1 MRVMKRVLTV
11 GVVVVVAACGRSD
24 ADGAGGFRTAVVE
37 RGSLRVTV
45 EATGAVEPIRRV
57 EVKSRAG
64 GEVVRLHADVGDH
77 VAPGTLLAE
86 IDPRDV
92 RNLHGQVA
100 ADLEVAQARARI
112 ARSQLER
119 SQELHDAGVIT
130 DQELDGATLEDAN
143 AQATLVKART
153 SMELAALQLEDVT
166 IRAPMSGTI
175 ISKGVEEGVV
185 IQSASQNVSGGTT
198 LFTMANLDEMQVRT
212 LVDETDMGEIQSG
225 MPARVTVEAFPD
237 RRFEGTVE
245 KVEPQAV
252 VEQNVT
258 MFPVIV
264 RLQNRARLLKPGM
277 NAEVEILIDEAVG
290 VLLAPNN
297 AIVLMQDVMPAAM
310 ALGLDPERIDMTEFR
325 GAGHRAAGGGGFGHG
340 AGGHGAGASG
350 AAASDDGGHGPPVD
364 GADRRA
370 RLESLRAQVERGEV
384 SRDSL
389 AAVMQAMRGG
399 AGGGVDGPG
408 AGAEFGA
415 TDPGAAPPRQTRR
428 AVVFVLD
435 SAGVAAPKAVE
446 IGLNDW
452 DHTQIVSGVE
462 EGEVLAV
469 IGAALLQ
476 AQQQEVLNN
485 FRNRRSGPFG
495 GGGPVH

>member
-1 MRVMKRVLTV
+1 M
-11 GVVVVVAACGRSD
+11 
-24 ADGAGGFRTAVVE
+24 
-37 RGSLRVTV
+37 
-45 EATGAVEPIRRV
+45 
-57 EVKSRAG
+57 
-64 GEVVRLHADVGDH
+64 GDH
-77 VAPGTLLAE
+77 VAPGTLLAA

-100 ADLEVAQARARI
+100 ADLEVAQARAQI

-119 SQELHDAGVIT
+119 SRELHDAGVLT
-130 DQELDGATLEDAN
+130 DQELDSATLEHAN

-153 SMELAALQLEDVT
+153 SIELAALQLEDVT

-237 RRFEGTVE
+237 RLFEGTVE

-264 RLQNRARLLKPGM
+264 RLENRARLLKPGM

-325 GAGHRAAGGGGFGHG
+325 GAGHLAAGGGGFAHG
-340 AGGHGAGASG
+340 AGGHGAGGSG
-350 AAASDDGGHGPPVD
+350 GAASDDGGHGPQVD

-389 AAVMQAMRGG
+389 AAVMLAMRGG
-399 AGGGVDGPG
+399 VGGGCGGPG
-408 AGAEFGA
+408 AGSGGAHGAEFGA
-415 TDPGAAPPRQTRR
+415 TDLGGAPPRQTRR

-435 SAGVAAPKAVE
+435 PAGVPAPKAVE

-452 DHTQIVSGVE
+452 DHTQIVCGVE
-462 EGEVLAV
+462 EGQVLAV
-469 IGAALLQ
+469 IGAARLQ
-476 AQQQEVLNN
+476 AQQQEFLNN
-485 FRNRRSGPFG
+485 FRNRQSGPFG

>member
-1 MRVMKRVLTV
+1 MRLMKRVLTV
-11 GVVVVVAACGRSD
+11 GVVVGAACGRRD
-24 ADGAGGFRTAVVE
+24 ADGARGFQTAVVE

-64 GEVVRLHADVGDH
+64 GKIVRLHADVGDH
-77 VAPGTLLAE
+77 VAAGTLLAE

-92 RNLHGQVA
+92 RNFHGQVA
-100 ADLEVAQARARI
+100 ADLEVAQARAKI

-119 SQELHDAGVIT
+119 SQELHDAGVLT
-130 DQELDGATLEDAN
+130 DQELDGATLEHAN
-143 AQATLVKART
+143 AQATLVKVRT

-166 IRAPMSGTI
+166 VRAPMSGTI

-237 RRFEGTVE
+237 RRFQGTVE

-252 VEQNVT
+252 VQQNVT

-264 RLQNRARLLKPGM
+264 RLENRARLLKPGM

-310 ALGLDPERIDMTEFR
+310 ALGLDLERLERTEFR
-325 GAGHRAAGGGGFGHG
+325 GAGHRAAGGSGFGHG
-340 AGGHGAGASG
+340 AGGHGAGGSG
-350 AAASDDGGHGPPVD
+350 GAASD
-364 GADRRA
+364 
-370 RLESLRAQVERGEV
+370 S
-384 SRDSL
+384 
-389 AAVMQAMRGG
+389 GG
-399 AGGGVDGPG
+399 AH
-408 AGAEFGA
+408 GAEFGA
-415 TDPGAAPPRQTRR
+415 TDPGGAPPRQTRR

-435 SAGVAAPKAVE
+435 TAGIPAPKAVE

-469 IGAALLQ
+469 IGAARLQ
-476 AQQQEVLNN
+476 AQQQEFLNN
-485 FRNRRSGPFG
+485 VRNRRSSPF